1 MAKSATVNT
10 HEAKTNLSKL
20 LARVEA
26 GEEVIIARNGEPV
39 AKLVPIKKRS
49 IPRPN
54 TYKGQ
59 IWMSDDFDEMSEE
72 ELRLW
77 GMLP

>member
-1 MAKSATVNT
+1 MGKVATVNT
-10 HEAKTNLSKL
+10 HHAKTHLSKL

-26 GEEVIIARNGEPV
+26 GEEVVIARNGEPV
-39 AKLVPIKKRS
+39 AKLVPIKKRG
-49 IPRPN
+49 IPTPN

-59 IWMSDDFDEMSEE
+59 GWMSDDFDEMSDED
-72 ELRLW
+72 LRLW